1 MPLELGGTIDENGKM
16 SIFRQDDLRQ
26 WVKAH
31 RGQQILLSLKL
42 KGKKRSTEQNA
53 YYWGVVVDMVMRRF
67 NQLGNDFDADETH
80 DFLKG
85 RFNIKEIEAVPD
97 HFIEVPLSTARLDT
111 KEFMTYVARIQQF
124 GSEFLDIY
132 IPDPNEQ
139 MEVNF

>member
-1 MPLELGGTIDENGKM
+1 MQLDLGGTIDENGKL
-16 SIFRQDDLRQ
+16 SVFKQDDLGR
-26 WVKAH
+26 WINAH
-31 RGQQILLSLKL
+31 RGHQIVLTLKL

-67 NQLGNDFDADETH
+67 NQLGNDFNADETH

-97 HFIEVPLSTARLDT
+97 HFIEIPLSTARLDT
-111 KEFMTYVARIQQF
+111 KEFMEYLAKIQQF
-124 GSEFLDIY
+124 GSEFLGIY

-139 MEVNF
+139 MEVHF